1 MQHEI
6 IKRLTTKLGITE
18 SQAQQAITVI
28 SEYIGEKYPMMKGQ
42 IRNFLGEHG
51 TGGAE
56 DKPQVGGINLT
67 GLG

>member
-6 IKRLTTKLGITE
+6 ITRLTSRLGITE
-18 SQAQQAITVI
+18 QQAQDAITVI

-51 TGGAE
+51 KGSAE
-56 DKPQVGGINLT
+56 DKPQVGGINLS